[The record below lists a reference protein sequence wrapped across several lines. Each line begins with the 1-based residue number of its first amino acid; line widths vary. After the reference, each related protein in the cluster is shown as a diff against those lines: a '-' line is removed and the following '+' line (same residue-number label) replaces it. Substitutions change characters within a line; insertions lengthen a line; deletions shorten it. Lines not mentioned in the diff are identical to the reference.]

1 VYASGI
7 AGVIGA
13 FLGVSLVIP
22 ALVRPLAALF
32 SPILRLLFGVEGKM
46 AAANATR
53 NRGRTALT
61 ASALMVGISLVVAF
75 SALGGSV
82 LGSIRTYLEGSLGSD
97 YVVQP
102 QSQNSDVTFSAG
114 LPEKVGRVPGVE
126 STTSLVSTFLRDGEE
141 VSIVF
146 GVEESYPD
154 IFRVEYAAGGPD
166 AFSKIADGGALVG
179 KQLAETRKLG
189 VGDDVELPTP
199 EGPKQYRVEGVVEN
213 DIVGGG
219 AGIYLSRETLAR
231 DFNER
236 KGEFLAIKAEPGTD
250 RGSLTREIEGLLKGY
265 PQFSLYSNAEWKE
278 QIEGDFN
285 RQYVFF
291 YAIMGVSVAVSA
303 FGVVNT
309 LSMSVFERTREI
321 GILRAV
327 GTTRLQVGR
336 LVIDEGIV
344 ISLIGCLVGV
354 AVGSLL
360 GYLFVQGSGAGG
372 FEVDFFYPKLP
383 ALAALLSG
391 LFIGVF
397 AGLLPARSAA
407 RKSIVEA
414 VQYE

>member
-1 VYASGI
+1 MRGI
-7 AGVIGA
+7 
-13 FLGVSLVIP
+13 L
-22 ALVRPLAALF
+22 
-32 SPILRLLFGVEGKM
+32 
-46 AAANATR
+46 
-53 NRGRTALT
+53 
-61 ASALMVGISLVVAF
+61 
-75 SALGGSV
+75 
-82 LGSIRTYLEGSLGSD
+82 
-97 YVVQP
+97 
-102 QSQNSDVTFSAG
+102 
-114 LPEKVGRVPGVE
+114 
-126 STTSLVSTFLRDGEE
+126 
-141 VSIVF
+141 
-146 GVEESYPD
+146 
-154 IFRVEYAAGGPD
+154 
-166 AFSKIADGGALVG
+166 
-179 KQLAETRKLG
+179 
-189 VGDDVELPTP
+189 
-199 EGPKQYRVEGVVEN
+199 EN
-213 DIVGGG
+213 DVVGGG

-250 RGSLTREIEGLLKGY
+250 RDSLTRKIRTILRDY
-265 PQFSLYSNAEWKE
+265 PQFSLYSNAEWKA

-360 GYLFVQGSGAGG
+360 GYLFVLGSGAGG
-372 FEVDFFYPKLP
+372 FEVDFFYPRVP
-383 ALAALLSG
+383 AIAALLAG

-407 RKSIVEA
+407 RKGIVEA